1 MLDATEVR
9 VGNIIKIDGRL
20 CRVLSQEIRGTGK
33 FGKTVH
39 LKMKGLEDG
48 NIQEKSIRAEDK
60 VENVDVQ
67 RVKMQYSYKEGD
79 QFVFMNMENYEQ
91 FPISEKAIGKQAVF
105 LKENLEIDV
114 FFAEGRALTLDF
126 PKIAELQVVGTAP
139 GVKGGGGF
147 KEAEL
152 ENGLKILVPQFVSEG
167 ERVRINV
174 EDLAYL
180 DRVTTKSLKN
190 EAVPKPNPP
199 S

>member
-1 MLDATEVR
+1 M
-9 VGNIIKIDGRL
+9 
-20 CRVLSQEIRGTGK
+20 
-33 FGKTVH
+33 
-39 LKMKGLEDG
+39 
-48 NIQEKSIRAEDK
+48 DK
-60 VENVDVQ
+60 LANCANQ
-67 RVKMQYSYKEGD
+67 
-79 QFVFMNMENYEQ
+79 
-91 FPISEKAIGKQAVF
+91 VF